1 MSTTYLKRS
10 PWTKNSVLSTE
21 SYTRSECN
29 IDDLY
34 LFVTSK
40 NSTSITEI
48 VLAAACRQPRKIIS
62 FVLIVFAMAT
72 VQLYY
77 SIKCCPLAWH
87 CVGVAILT
95 CFKVRKM
102 LGKVV
107 QSWSN
112 AAIPVKVVPFTL
124 HHFGIRQHWALALRT
139 HIPLHFFKHAS
150 WSNIFCKFIDF
161 LGLIWTL
168 LPRAKR
174 CFCRQALKCPV
185 SDLFL
190 IFWIWTF

>member
-1 MSTTYLKRS
+1 MCLLLIYKGHLEPKILSLALKVIRGQNATLMISTCLWPPRIRPLLQK
-10 PWTKNSVLSTE
+10 LSQF
-21 SYTRSECN
+21 S
-29 IDDLY
+29 
-34 LFVTSK
+34 
-40 NSTSITEI
+40 
-48 VLAAACRQPRKIIS
+48 AAACRQPRKIIS

-72 VQLYY
+72 LRLYY

-139 HIPLHFFKHAS
+139 HIPLLLIRYFLH
-150 WSNIFCKFIDF
+150 FIDF
-161 LGLIWTL
+161 LGSFE
-168 LPRAKR
+168 PQ
-174 CFCRQALKCPV
+174 FPV
-185 SDLFL
+185 
-190 IFWIWTF
+190 

>member
-1 MSTTYLKRS
+1 MISTCLWPPRIRPLLQK
-10 PWTKNSVLSTE
+10 LSQF
-21 SYTRSECN
+21 S
-29 IDDLY
+29 
-34 LFVTSK
+34 
-40 NSTSITEI
+40 
-48 VLAAACRQPRKIIS
+48 AAACRQPRKIIS

-72 VQLYY
+72 VRLYY

-139 HIPLHFFKHAS
+139 HIPLHFFKHAT
-150 WSNIFCKFIDF
+150 WSNIFLQFVDF
-161 LGLIWTL
+161 GGLFEPYFPERSDVSAGRPLNAQWAIFFWFFEFEHFRTFWTWK
-168 LPRAKR
+168 AM
-174 CFCRQALKCPV
+174 
-185 SDLFL
+185 
-190 IFWIWTF
+190 

>member
-139 HIPLHFFKHAS
+139 HIPLHFFKHAT
-150 WSNIFCKFIDF
+150 WSNIFCN
-161 LGLIWTL
+161 L
-168 LPRAKR
+168 
-174 CFCRQALKCPV
+174 
-185 SDLFL
+185 
-190 IFWIWTF
+190 